1 MRFKTLDLDDI
12 DRLDNDGMIWRPVRR
27 TLGVT
32 AFGIN
37 GYTGAAAGDEV
48 IERHDE
54 NSPNSAHHEE
64 LYLVTSGR
72 ATFTVDG
79 ETFDAPVGTLVLVA
93 PGVIREAVAAEP
105 ETTVLVIG
113 GTPGAALP
121 ASAFEHWYAARPAFA
136 AGDYDR
142 ATEIASEGLVD
153 HPDSSGLHYEL
164 ACYAAVGG
172 RHDEAI
178 EHLAR
183 AVAANPRMLEWAAE
197 DRELDPIRGR
207 PDYPTKG

>member
-1 MRFKTLDLDDI
+1 M
-12 DRLDNDGMIWRPVRR
+12 RR

-37 GYTGAAAGDEV
+37 GYTGVAAGDEV

-54 NSPNSAHHEE
+54 NSPNSARHEE

-79 ETFDAPVGTLVLVA
+79 ETRDAPVGTLVLVA
-93 PGVIREAVAAEP
+93 PGVMREAVAADP

-113 GTPGAALP
+113 GIPGAALP
-121 ASAFEHWYAARPAFA
+121 ASAFEYWYAARPAFA

-142 ATEIASEGLVD
+142 ATEIASEGLAD

-164 ACYAAVGG
+164 ACYAAMGG

-178 EHLAR
+178 EHLGR
-183 AVAANPRMLEWAAE
+183 AVAANPRVREWAS
-197 DRELDPIRGR
+197 DDSELDPIRER
-207 PDYPTKG
+207 PDYPA

>member
-1 MRFKTLDLDDI
+1 MRFTIVHIDDI
-12 DRLDNDGMIWRPVRR
+12 DRLNNDGMIWRPVRR

-32 AFGIN
+32 GFGIN
-37 GYTGAAAGDEV
+37 GYTGVAAGDEV

-54 NSPNSAHHEE
+54 TSPNSGGHEE

-79 ETFDAPVGTLVLVA
+79 ETRDAPVGTLVLVA
-93 PGVIREAVAAEP
+93 PGVVREAVAAEP
-105 ETTVLVIG
+105 ETRVVVIG

-121 ASAFEHWYAARPAFA
+121 VSAFEYWYAARPAFA

-142 ATEIASEGLVD
+142 ATEIASEGLAD

-164 ACYAAVGG
+164 ACYAATAG

-178 EHLAR
+178 EHLVR
-183 AVAANPRMLEWAAE
+183 AFAANPRMREWAAE
-197 DRELDPIRGR
+197 DSELDPIRDR
-207 PDYPTKG
+207 DDYPA

>member
-1 MRFKTLDLDDI
+1 MRFTATHLDDI
-12 DRLDNDGMIWRPVRR
+12 DRLDNDGLIWRPLRR

-37 GYTGAAAGDEV
+37 GYTGVAAGDEV

-54 NSPNSAHHEE
+54 NSPNSGGHEE

-72 ATFTVDG
+72 AKFTVDG
-79 ETFDAPVGTLVLVA
+79 ETRDAPAGTLVLVA
-93 PGVIREAVAAEP
+93 PGVMREAVAAEP

-113 GTPGAALP
+113 GRPGGALP
-121 ASAFEHWYAARPAFA
+121 VSAFEYWYAARPAFS

-142 ATEIASEGLVD
+142 ATEIASEGLAD

-164 ACYAAVGG
+164 ACYAAMGG

-183 AVAANPRMLEWAAE
+183 AVAANPRMREFASD
-197 DRELDPIRGR
+197 DRDLDPIRDR
-207 PDYPTKG
+207 PDYPA